1 VPNTFIIIYIYEMS
15 PKIDSGQTGMSERPG
30 YRGPRNE
37 IPTDSCNELSV
48 HSERNRSTQLDP
60 TKQEQPP
67 SRNDTVPKTRA
78 DVAQQK
84 LLQASEEFSATLQD
98 YLYKPTSPTRHNE
111 AVIPPEEALIIS
123 GAVNSEGFAR
133 AVEKVL
139 AKQQGKL
146 EGTASKIANALGK
159 MYPLL
164 SLTMS
169 LGSSVVSLG
178 GAQLAPLQ
186 CAMNGASLLL
196 SIAYQ
201 EHGRGDDFLKQ
212 FDRILYQSL
221 RVAEIQNHSSLQINE
236 LLLEKTTNLMTAIV
250 LFFKDTLI
258 FFRHN
263 YFYNLG
269 RTLLLGPK
277 IYANAREVLDTAI
290 AEFDQ
295 GLLLQVTVKILA
307 LGNLPKPAD
316 EHLQKS
322 ELLSWL
328 RSSYWQVEAQFATN
342 RELQAPGT
350 LQWVLKTEEFKT
362 WRLSDSNASSRSS
375 SLWFNGPAGV
385 GKSIIASYITQ
396 LLQMQYPDATVLYFF
411 CKAGDPFLDN
421 VDSLIRTLAAQ
432 LALTIPE
439 ACEHLQ
445 QLKDKGFDTKSLP
458 YLFSTLVADILRD
471 LSRKTFI
478 IIDGLDECFGDVADN
493 GSSIRILLETL
504 DKVEAN
510 ILVSSRPT
518 PEITRG
524 MLWRLTRRL
533 TFEDS
538 RDDIAR
544 YVSMRVSKSQNLL
557 RGFAHLGKEPSIFIT
572 EKSNGNFLWV
582 SIVLG
587 LLERTPSTKSF
598 QSVINTLP
606 ESLSGMYDRVL
617 DKLEVAQTLDVTLA
631 ILEYVLF
638 SMVPLTIDQLQL
650 AVGLIQ
656 DKVLDLQAFIESNC
670 GAFLGMVPG
679 KDGPSVQIIHETFM
693 SYITNVTASKSRC
706 FLPAKSHARLAG
718 VCIECFVL
726 DDEKLQ
732 QFKDYAVIQWFP
744 HFLEFRSKADAA
756 VDNSVMRL
764 LLINIHTFFTNDEI
778 LRRWLQ
784 PSCFIKSAACEWTAY
799 ADVHDEVLDW
809 LKSDEMTHHCAGLI
823 TCDSIDDNLKA
834 ALDWRQRVIEPDS
847 AALATTIASNL
858 AWVWLNTN
866 WRECPFSRLVF
877 IMSLTTARILQLV
890 EPKEEENPI
899 QWPIIPGMYVDPKR
913 EKYKGKPGYTWRYP
927 SSISSSGIVNKEQL
941 DALANMGDYNPSIG
955 VQSGNY
961 AFGCWYAKIDII
973 VPSYQSA
980 IDEHPEWWHLH
991 EGLGD
996 WFNRIGDSEN
1006 ALKSYTEAMK
1016 HDPKNH
1022 PSSHYW
1028 EVLASVRSDRGD
1040 IHGAVDAYRKGGQVA
1055 EENKKWW
1062 YWRQMAEIY
1071 EEQKDWESMK
1081 KVYQEA
1087 IREHPDNSKDY
1098 WVCLAE
1104 IYETCLDW
1112 KGQLGVYFS
1121 AVMADPDNMREYS
1134 KSICRLAESFAHL
1147 MLFAPA
1153 ITILTAAMDG
1163 HTAELAQYQKELA
1176 GTYMAARQWDKA
1188 QELYTEIV
1196 EGSRAKEFRRC
1207 SQDLAHAYLALG
1219 NTVRA
1224 LALYS
1229 ENYLERQAK
1238 GDYSGLS
1245 NNGAPAHMLAGDFHT
1260 AIRLLKADITKSH
1273 SQSPS
1278 GPPDFYAAQ
1287 DYMKRF
1293 FNLGLCYEALD
1304 RSDDA
1309 HTAFSNASNIWQEYK
1324 DENIASDDDNATF
1337 YRNDARPMV
1346 IYGYV
1351 LEKLG
1356 RLEEAKYIYEAADRI
1371 IVATTFVG
1379 DDEPLAWEREECK
1392 RAIERVSE
1400 CSGNKREMPSLLEEV
1415 GGMRLE
1421 LRLSSYYRTHWPGNP
1436 ARTEAPKYRSGK
1448 GYEAMFYGGRGPD
1461 SVPAKV

>member
-1 VPNTFIIIYIYEMS
+1 M
-15 PKIDSGQTGMSERPG
+15 
-30 YRGPRNE
+30 
-37 IPTDSCNELSV
+37 PTDSRNELSV
-48 HSERNRSTQLDP
+48 HSEGNSSTQLDP

-67 SRNDTVPKTRA
+67 PPRNDTLPKTRA
-78 DVAQQK
+78 EVAQQK
-84 LLQASEEFSATLQD
+84 LLQASEDLSATLQD

-123 GAVNSEGFAR
+123 GAVNQEGFVR

-139 AKQQGKL
+139 AKQQEKS

-164 SLTMS
+164 SLTLS
-169 LGSSVVSLG
+169 LGNSVVSLG
-178 GAQLAPLQ
+178 GLQLAPLQ

-201 EHGRGDDFLKQ
+201 EHGRSDDFLKQ

-221 RVAEIQNHSSLQINE
+221 RVAEIQHHSSLQINE
-236 LLLEKTTNLMTAIV
+236 LLLEKTTNLMTAII
-250 LFFKDTLI
+250 LFFKDTLM
-258 FFRHN
+258 FFRHD

-269 RTLLLGPK
+269 RTLLLGPR

-316 EHLQKS
+316 GHLQKS

-350 LQWVLKTEEFKT
+350 LQWVLETEEFKT
-362 WRLSDSNASSRSS
+362 WRLSDSNAGSRSS

-396 LLQMQYPDATVLYFF
+396 LLRTQYPDATVLYFF

-421 VDSLIRTLAAQ
+421 VDRLIRTLAAQ

-439 ACEHLQ
+439 ACEHIQ
-445 QLKDKGFDTKSLP
+445 QLKDQGFDTKSLP

-493 GSSIRILLETL
+493 GSSIGILLETL
-504 DKVEAN
+504 DNVKAN

-538 RDDIAR
+538 RDDIER
-544 YVSMRVSKSQNLL
+544 YVSMRVSKSQNLS
-557 RGFAHLGKEPSIFIT
+557 RGFARLGKEPSIFIT
-572 EKSNGNFLWV
+572 QKSNGNFLWV
-582 SIVLG
+582 SVVLG

-598 QSVINTLP
+598 QGVIDTLP

-617 DKLEVAQTLDVTLA
+617 DRLEAAQTLDVTLA

-638 SMVPLTIDQLQL
+638 SMVPLTIEQLQL

-656 DKVLDLQAFIESNC
+656 DEVLDLQVFIESNC
-670 GAFLGMVPG
+670 GAFLGIVPG
-679 KDGPSVQIIHETFM
+679 KEGPSVQIIHETFR
-693 SYITNVTASKSRC
+693 SYITDITGSKSRC
-706 FLPAKSHARLAG
+706 FLPAKSNARLAG
-718 VCIECFVL
+718 VCIECFL
-726 DDEKLQ
+726 LEDENLQ
-732 QFKDYAVIQWFP
+732 PFRDYAVIQWFA

-756 VDNSVMRL
+756 VDDSIMRFF
-764 LLINIHTFFTNDEI
+764 LIKIQTFFTNEQA
-778 LRRWLQ
+778 LRRWMRA
-784 PSCFIKSAACEWTAY
+784 SCFIKTAAFEWAAY

-809 LKSDEMTHHCAGLI
+809 LKSDEMTRHCSGLVA
-823 TCDSIDDNLKA
+823 CDGVDDNLKA
-834 ALDWRQRVIEPDS
+834 ALVWRQKIIEPDS
-847 AALATTIASNL
+847 VALATTIVSNL

-866 WRECPFSRLVF
+866 WRECGFSRLVF

-899 QWPIIPGMYVDPKR
+899 QWPAFSNMYVDPKR
-913 EKYKGKPGYTWRYP
+913 EKHKGKPGYTWRYP
-927 SSISSSGIVNKEQL
+927 SSISARGIVNKEQL
-941 DALANMGDYNPSIG
+941 DALANMGNYNPSIG
-955 VQSGNY
+955 IQSGNY
-961 AFGCWYAKIDII
+961 AFGCWYAKTDVI

-996 WFNRIGDSEN
+996 WFNCAGDNES
-1006 ALKSYTEAMK
+1006 ALKLYAEAMK
-1016 HDPKNH
+1016 YDPKKH
-1022 PSSHYW
+1022 PSTHYW
-1028 EVLASVRSDRGD
+1028 EVLADVRSNQGD
-1040 IHGAVDAYRKGGQVA
+1040 IQGAVDAYRQGKKVA
-1055 EENKKWW
+1055 EENRIEWHW
-1062 YWRQMAEIY
+1062 DQMAEIY
-1071 EEQKDWESMK
+1071 KKQKDWENAK
-1081 KVYQEA
+1081 AIYREA
-1087 IREHPDNSKDY
+1087 TREHPDNSKCY
-1098 WVCLAE
+1098 WLNLAR

-1112 KGQLGVYFS
+1112 KGQLEVYFS
-1121 AVMADPDNMREYS
+1121 AIMADPDNVREYS
-1134 KSICRLAESFAHL
+1134 ESICRFAESFANY
-1147 MLFAPA
+1147 MLFVPA
-1153 ITILTAAMDG
+1153 ITILAAAIDR
-1163 HTAELAQYQKELA
+1163 HTAELAQYQKGLA
-1176 GTYMAARQWDKA
+1176 NTYMAARQWDKA
-1188 QELYTEIV
+1188 RDLYTAIV
-1196 EGSRAKEFRRC
+1196 EGSRAEEFRWS

-1219 NTVRA
+1219 DTVRA

-1229 ENYLERQAK
+1229 ENYVERQST

-1245 NNGAPAHMLAGDFHT
+1245 SNGAPAHMLAGDFHA
-1260 AIRLLKADITKSH
+1260 AIRLLKADITMSH
-1273 SQSPS
+1273 SRSPS
-1278 GPPDFYAAQ
+1278 GPSNFYAAW
-1287 DYMKRF
+1287 DSMGRF
-1293 FNLGLCYEALD
+1293 FNLGLCYEALN
-1304 RSDDA
+1304 RADDA
-1309 HTAFSNASNIWQEYK
+1309 HTAFSNASSTWQEYK
-1324 DENIASDDDNATF
+1324 DENVASDDDNASF
-1337 YRNDARPMV
+1337 YRNDSRPMM

-1379 DDEPLAWEREECK
+1379 DDEPLAWEHGECK
-1392 RAIERVSE
+1392 RALERVSA
-1400 CSGNKREMPSLLEEV
+1400 CSGDKREMPSLLEEV

-1421 LRLSSYYRTHWPGNP
+1421 LRLSSYYRTHWPGYP
-1436 ARTEAPKYRSGK
+1436 VGKRVPRYRSGK
-1448 GYEAMFYGGRGPD
+1448 DGYEAMFYGGRGMNSEPD
-1461 SVPAKV
+1461 KV